1 MGTGTTAAA
10 PRHAGLPATQP
21 PKRRSKPR
29 RQLLL
34 PYGLLTPFLAAF
46 AAFLLVPLGYALYL
60 SLYRTQLIGGRHFV
74 GTSNYASALHD
85 RRFWDGVT
93 RMAVFFLMQVPIM
106 IGLALLAAL
115 VLDGALMYLRRVF
128 RLAFFLPYAVPSV
141 VAALM
146 WGYLYGPNFGPIS
159 QVVRNLGASPPNLL
173 GESWMLPSIANVVTW
188 EWTGYNMLVLFAA
201 LQAVPRDLRE
211 AASLDGA
218 NAWQTAWRLRI
229 PLVRPAL
236 VLVTVFSV
244 IGTLQLFNEPQIMHT
259 LAPSVISESYTPNLY
274 AYNLSF
280 SEQRYEYSAAISF
293 LLGAVVFVGSYVFML
308 TTSRREKSER

>member
-1 MGTGTTAAA
+1 
-10 PRHAGLPATQP
+10 
-21 PKRRSKPR
+21 
-29 RQLLL
+29 
-34 PYGLLTPFLAAF
+34 
-46 AAFLLVPLGYALYL
+46 
-60 SLYRTQLIGGRHFV
+60 
-74 GTSNYASALHD
+74 
-85 RRFWDGVT
+85 
-93 RMAVFFLMQVPIM
+93 
-106 IGLALLAAL
+106 
-115 VLDGALMYLRRVF
+115 
-128 RLAFFLPYAVPSV
+128 
-141 VAALM
+141 
-146 WGYLYGPNFGPIS
+146 
-159 QVVRNLGASPPNLL
+159 
-173 GESWMLPSIANVVTW
+173 
-188 EWTGYNMLVLFAA
+188 VLFAA